1 MKAWLLILLSLIA
14 LAASPAGAQSE
25 NPRDDR
31 VPLVALLANPALYD
45 GRYVE
50 TFGYLN
56 LELEGDALYVGKD
69 DFDAYATQN
78 AIWFDGPK
86 RDVRA
91 RRVLDRHYVEA
102 SGVFHAVR
110 RGSWYG
116 VLTADEVQI
125 APSRRQLSYLY
136 ELNLSPIPLPWPPI
150 LGLLLLATALIYGGH
165 LIHRITTRESRPRQR
180 DRAHAI
186 LGQPAPWLFL
196 VLIMSLFSMLR
207 VIGAAQ
213 IVRGAP
219 YLDRSDIWFVF
230 SVAECLAGVCGL
242 VAMWTA
248 HMTRRRALCALAI
261 VLQLVVPG
269 ARELMRMDTWQSQMT
284 YPFRTHAKSEGWSRH
299 PAPPQPR

>member
-1 MKAWLLILLSLIA
+1 MKAWLLVLLSFVVS
-14 LAASPAGAQSE
+14 AASPAGAQSQD
-25 NPRDDR
+25 PRDDR

-45 GRYVE
+45 GRHVE

-56 LELEGDALYVGKD
+56 LVLEGDALYASKN
-69 DFDAYATQN
+69 DFEAYATQN
-78 AIWFDGPK
+78 GIWFDGPK
-86 RDVRA
+86 QDVRA

-150 LGLLLLATALIYGGH
+150 LGLLLLATTLIYGGH
-165 LIHRITTRESRPRQR
+165 LIHRIMARESTPQQR
-180 DRAHAI
+180 GFAHAI

-196 VLIMSLFSMLR
+196 VLITTLLIVLR
-207 VIGAAQ
+207 VIGTAEV
-213 IVRGAP
+213 VRGAP

-230 SVAECLAGVCGL
+230 GVAECLAGVCGL
-242 VAMWTA
+242 AAMWAA
-248 HMTRRRALCALAI
+248 HVTRRRTLCALAI
-261 VLQLVVPG
+261 VLQLIVPG
-269 ARELMRMDTWQSQMT
+269 TRELMRMDTWESQMT
-284 YPFRTHAKSEGWSRH
+284 YPFRTHSVSESWSRH
-299 PAPPQPR
+299 PTVQQPR

>member
-1 MKAWLLILLSLIA
+1 MKAWLLILLSLVA
-14 LAASPAGAQSE
+14 LVASPAVAQSE
-25 NPRDDR
+25 DSRDDR

-45 GRYVE
+45 GRHVE

-56 LELEGDALYVGKD
+56 LVIEGDALYVGKD
-69 DFDAYATQN
+69 DFEAYATQN

-86 RDVRA
+86 QDVRA

-110 RGSWYG
+110 RGAWYG
-116 VLTADEVQI
+116 VLTADEIQI

-150 LGLLLLATALIYGGH
+150 LGLLFLATVLIYGGH
-165 LIHRITTRESRPRQR
+165 LIHRITTRGNPPPRH

-196 VLIMSLFSMLR
+196 VLITSLLTILR
-207 VIGAAQ
+207 VIGAAE

-230 SVAECLAGVCGL
+230 CVAECLAGVCGL
-242 VAMWTA
+242 AAMWAA
-248 HMTRRRALCALAI
+248 HMTRRRALCVLAI
-261 VLQLVVPG
+261 ALQLVVPC
-269 ARELMRMDTWQSQMT
+269 ARELMRMDTWKSQMT
-284 YPFRTHAKSEGWSRH
+284 YPFRAHAESEGWSRH
-299 PAPPQPR
+299 PKPPQPR